1 MENTSKFI
9 VATNGDNAPE
19 IMPFDVVYFD
29 EHAEAGAGDVVVYY
43 DGENA
48 DKISRV
54 KARTAE
60 GLLLKL
66 DNGETCGV
74 SDVCGTVVEVRRMY
88 GVISYIQTAAAEWL
102 NGYCER
108 HKDAGVTFD
117 EAFMALRGMMG
128 ALHE

>member
-19 IMPFDVVYFD
+19 IMPFDVVYYD
-29 EHAEAGAGDVVVYY
+29 EYSEAGAGDVVVYY

-60 GLLLKL
+60 GMLLELS
-66 DNGETCGV
+66 NGEKIGT
-74 SDVCGTVVEVRRMY
+74 SDVCGVVNEVRRVYLMANY
-88 GVISYIQTAAAEWL
+88 VLTASAEWL

-117 EAFMALRGMMG
+117 EAFMALRGMLG

>member
-1 MENTSKFI
+1 MRFI

-19 IMPFDVVYFD
+19 ILPFDIIYFD
-29 EHAEAGAGDVVVYY
+29 EYTEDDVDAGDVIVYL
-43 DGENA
+43 DATDTER
-48 DKISRV
+48 ISRI
-54 KARTAE
+54 KSKTAE

-88 GVISYIQTAAAEWL
+88 GVISYIQTAAAQWI

-108 HKDAGVTFD
+108 HKDKNVTFD
-117 EAFMALRGMMG
+117 EAFVSLRGMLG
-128 ALHE
+128 ALTEE